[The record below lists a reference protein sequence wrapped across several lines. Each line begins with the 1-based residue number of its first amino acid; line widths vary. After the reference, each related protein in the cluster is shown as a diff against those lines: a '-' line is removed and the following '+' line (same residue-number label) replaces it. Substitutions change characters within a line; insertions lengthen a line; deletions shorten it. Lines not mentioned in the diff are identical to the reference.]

1 MGKILIA
8 ASTEPRKV
16 LKRMLANHDL
26 VFAETMGEA
35 QKFLRAQSFDLI
47 VCTIVFDKSRMFEFL
62 RLVKA
67 KREWREIPFIC
78 ARARAQTLPSP
89 IAIEAVAF
97 TCDALGATA
106 FVDIAD
112 YEKDPER
119 EMGLAIERLLA
130 RYK

>member
-1 MGKILIA
+1 
-8 ASTEPRKV
+8 
-16 LKRMLANHDL
+16 
-26 VFAETMGEA
+26 
-35 QKFLRAQSFDLI
+35 
-47 VCTIVFDKSRMFEFL
+47 MFEFL

-78 ARARAQTLPSP
+78 ARARTQSLPSA

-112 YEKDPER
+112 YKKDPER

-130 RYK
+130 RTK